1 MQANSP
7 NVSQKPSEIDRQATG
22 RGKFHCRACNQWL
35 ISYTLFNF
43 PTFYLI
49 RYCVEIEV
57 IVHIGKT
64 KVLNI
69 KETQTA
75 SNMYLT
81 FHYLLLLKVLCS
93 KGNKNT
99 LTNSN
104 VHARLKIPALCGF
117 HNDCS
122 YFLPKFG
129 I

>member
-1 MQANSP
+1 M
-7 NVSQKPSEIDRQATG
+7 SQKPSEIDRQATG

-93 KGNKNT
+93 KEKKY
-99 LTNSN
+99 LDKFKR
-104 VHARLKIPALCGF
+104 ARLKIPALCGF

-129 I
+129 TFLYLKN